1 MISIKDLT
9 KLKKESSITLKS
21 QLKHLTGFFI
31 AIAAI
36 AALFLINSYDGIH
49 EAFIYLIVCAIIVIL
64 SVSLLHIQYLY
75 YNAGTKIEL
84 FDNEIIIY
92 YYRNGQ
98 EKTIKEGDIISIEK
112 NVSYAS
118 AAGGR
123 YMLPT
128 DNYYYQKI
136 RLKNGGCI
144 IITSL
149 LLQDFSLFPEK
160 VIIKK
165 KIIAII
171 T

>member
-1 MISIKDLT
+1 M
-9 KLKKESSITLKS
+9 KKESSITLKS

-36 AALFLINSYDGIH
+36 SVLFLIDSFDGIH
-49 EAFIYLIVCAIIVIL
+49 ETFIYLIVCLIVVVL
-64 SVSLLHIQYLY
+64 SVSFLHIQYLY
-75 YNAGTKIEL
+75 FNAGAKVEI
-84 FDNEIIIY
+84 FDNETIIY
-92 YYRNGQ
+92 YYRNGK
-98 EKTIKEGDIISIEK
+98 EKTIKEADIISVEK
-112 NVSYAS
+112 NISYAS

-136 RLKNGGCI
+136 RLKNGDCF

-149 LLQDFSLFPEK
+149 LLGFSLFPEK

-165 KIIAII
+165 KLIAII